1 VENPVRAKKV
11 PDTKLTSLEIRE
23 ELYFGSL
30 TCHVLRDRDKP
41 VFDHFEANSSGGTV
55 FSTAD
60 TYDPY
65 SFGKRTKRVYH
76 CDIFLLVT

>member
-1 VENPVRAKKV
+1 
-11 PDTKLTSLEIRE
+11 
-23 ELYFGSL
+23 LYFGSL